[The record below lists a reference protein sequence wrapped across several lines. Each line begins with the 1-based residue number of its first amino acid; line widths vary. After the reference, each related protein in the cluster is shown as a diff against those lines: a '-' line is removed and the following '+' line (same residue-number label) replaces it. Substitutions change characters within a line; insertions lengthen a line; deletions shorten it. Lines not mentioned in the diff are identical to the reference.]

1 VLTLEALAKARGA
14 DPDDLGAQIAG
25 NAAAAFS
32 LP

>member
-1 VLTLEALAKARGA
+1 VLTVEELAGVRGVDA
-14 DPDDLGAQIAG
+14 ADLGARIEA

>member
-1 VLTLEALAKARGA
+1 VLTLKALAEARGVDA
-14 DPDDLGAQIAG
+14 ADLGAQITG

>member
-1 VLTLEALAKARGA
+1 VLADARGE
-14 DPDDLGAQIAG
+14 DPAELVARLDA